1 MADKPVTREEKY
13 LAYLTGDYK
22 GELPKPITRKEKYL
36 YELCLKGIGGEISP
50 EEIKNAVNEYL
61 EKNPVKPGATT
72 EQAQQIEQ
80 NKKDVA
86 SLKTETGSLKE
97 DFSEYVNN
105 VDGHFLGL
113 SDAFEF
119 GNITI
124 TESGWTY
131 YTSTS
136 RIRTKE
142 NFTLYLQAGAII
154 EIADSLV
161 CYIGYKLSDGTYG
174 LKSWFSGSYTV
185 ENDGEYVLLVRYSTE
200 SNIEN
205 ILDIINGVS
214 ILVNPSADIV
224 KLKEHTATLE
234 KDIQNISSGI
244 GIENGVIT
252 EKKTSFMIESTNVL
266 DERKIEWGKSVSQLD
281 GKVGDSINYGV
292 TDYIE
297 VPPHKT
303 IYGSGF
309 NSNFHTRKSDYYV
322 RSYAVYDKEKMFV
335 SGNADNTSVYTN
347 DTDEIQYIRMNLHN
361 NGVWS
366 EQMLEIGELKDVGV
380 HDFTLFGYYLHEDI
394 INVRR
399 MESDI
404 KQIQENVEVQ
414 TDVISIIHGGTTSYP
429 SNVLGL
435 YKEAYKNGI
444 NYWECDVRPCSGDYV
459 LCHDDDIYNHALDSN
474 GNTIAQGTV
483 LISESTV
490 ETLKSYKFGVITNKQ
505 NEGIVAGFENET
517 IPTLREYLLLAKAC
531 GAYPVIE
538 IKFSPTEQQMKDIC
552 DIVKA
557 CGMLHKT
564 YILGYAAVQNVIQ
577 YALAN
582 GIKNLS
588 IIINN
593 GSCTNEDVDIAY
605 SYIENHMEQLT
616 DVLFNPQSP
625 KLTESVAQYASTKG
639 MRMCI
644 WTIGKNESTT
654 NILKWFNYGCTAFT
668 TNILNIG
675 KIIKESLV
683 N

>member
-1 MADKPVTREEKY
+1 MANKPVTREEKY
-13 LAYLTGDYK
+13 LAYLTGDYT
-22 GELPKPITRKEKYL
+22 GEIPKPITRKEKYL

-80 NKKDVA
+80 NKTDVA
-86 SLKTETGSLKE
+86 SLKKETGSLKE
-97 DFSEYVNN
+97 
-105 VDGHFLGL
+105 
-113 SDAFEF
+113 
-119 GNITI
+119 
-124 TESGWTY
+124 
-131 YTSTS
+131 
-136 RIRTKE
+136 
-142 NFTLYLQAGAII
+142 
-154 EIADSLV
+154 
-161 CYIGYKLSDGTYG
+161 
-174 LKSWFSGSYTV
+174 
-185 ENDGEYVLLVRYSTE
+185 
-200 SNIEN
+200 
-205 ILDIINGVS
+205 
-214 ILVNPSADIV
+214 
-224 KLKEHTATLE
+224 
-234 KDIQNISSGI
+234 DIQNISSGI

-252 EKKTSFMIESTNVL
+252 EKKTSFMIESSNVL
-266 DERKIEWGKSVSQLD
+266 DERKIEWGKSVSQLN
-281 GKVGDSINYGV
+281 GKVGDNINYGV

-309 NSNFHTRKSDYYV
+309 NSNSHTRKSDYYV

-366 EQMLEIGELKDVGV
+366 EQMLEIGELEDVGV

-394 INVRR
+394 INVKR

-414 TDVISIIHGGTTSYP
+414 TDVISVIHGGTTSYP

-483 LISESTV
+483 LISKSTV
-490 ETLKSYKFGVITNKQ
+490 EVLKTYKFGVITNKQ
-505 NEGIVAGFENET
+505 NEGLVSGFENET
-517 IPTLREYLLLAKAC
+517 IPTLKEYLLLAKAC

-557 CGMLHKT
+557 CGMLQKT

-616 DVLFNPQSP
+616 DVLFNPQAGN
-625 KLTESVAQYASTKG
+625 LTESVAQYASTKG

-675 KIIKESLV
+675 KIIKDSLI